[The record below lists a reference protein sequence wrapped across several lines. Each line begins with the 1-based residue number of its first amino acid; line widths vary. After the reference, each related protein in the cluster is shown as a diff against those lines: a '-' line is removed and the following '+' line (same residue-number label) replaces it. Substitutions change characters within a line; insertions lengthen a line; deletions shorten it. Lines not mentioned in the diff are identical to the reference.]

1 VTWER
6 RVIAERVVTRSTRLE
21 YAEELL
27 WLDQK
32 LMMKRKVRNTYLD
45 ACTRPDDQSEQW
57 VARTSPV
64 VDRALVE
71 RLTLEESGDRS
82 APVDAKLTKSLG
94 VQWAKT
100 DVMMS
105 PFYKELMAEM
115 EEYKGP

>member
-1 VTWER
+1 M
-6 RVIAERVVTRSTRLE
+6 TRSTRLE

-27 WLDQK
+27 
-32 LMMKRKVRNTYLD
+32 D
-45 ACTRPDDQSEQW
+45 ACMRPDDQSEQW

-82 APVDAKLTKSLG
+82 ALVDAKLTKSLG
-94 VQWAKT
+94 VQWAET